1 MYLFLQMN
9 IKIITK
15 LYTTIIYIKMTNNDD
30 IKQFKNFF
38 RNDDT
43 KTKFSERSFRKFC
56 FSIIIQKILF
66 FFAMMILKQNFLND
80 RSKGFE
86 RFFDDDTIKF

>member
-9 IKIITK
+9 IKKITK

-38 RNDDT
+38 RNDGT
-43 KTKFSERSFRKFC
+43 KTKFSES
-56 FSIIIQKILF
+56 IIQKVLKVLKDF
-66 FFAMMILKQNFLND
+66 LMMIL
-80 RSKGFE
+80 
-86 RFFDDDTIKF
+86 